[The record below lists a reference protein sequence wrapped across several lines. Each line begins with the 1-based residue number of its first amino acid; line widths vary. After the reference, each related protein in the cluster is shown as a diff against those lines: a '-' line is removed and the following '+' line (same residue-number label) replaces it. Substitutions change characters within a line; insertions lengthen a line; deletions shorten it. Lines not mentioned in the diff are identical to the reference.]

1 MKDHAQDQSMERLLR
16 RALAAGDRAHAT
28 GACLDADTLSAW
40 ADGALTAGER
50 LAAETHAADCARCQ
64 AVLAAMVRT
73 ELPAAPEATRS
84 RMRQWLTWLTPVAAA
99 ATAVAFW
106 VAVDRTNIQT
116 PELSRAPAASAPAA
130 PPVAT
135 PGPGSSNAAPTETES
150 RTSSL
155 AKETDKDLRDRSA
168 DLKASNER
176 SPRLNARDDE
186 RAAEKPA
193 ERFRADE
200 LKRSDQERGLVP
212 APSRVPA
219 AAPAAPP
226 PPAAPVAPPGA
237 MAEKVTVQSGT
248 PAVQTANTPAQNTT
262 QNAAQNAAQN
272 ALPQT
277 AQTQTAT
284 PAGQTQQQARAGQ
297 DAQAAAR
304 QGGVAEQVVVDSRRK
319 DGAAGRGA
327 AGGGAAGARAAEP
340 AREEPLRQVEG
351 FYGAAA
357 VLQVMS
363 PDPSVRWRVLAGLTL
378 QRSIDGGKSWQEDK
392 AEIARRIIAGDKA
405 ETARRIIAGVA
416 PSPTVCWLVGQKG
429 LVMLTTD
436 GRTWQQV
443 PFPQA
448 VDLKEVRASDA
459 RAAAITTSDGRVFS
473 TGDGGKTWTEK

>member
-1 MKDHAQDQSMERLLR
+1 
-16 RALAAGDRAHAT
+16 
-28 GACLDADTLSAW
+28 
-40 ADGALTAGER
+40 
-50 LAAETHAADCARCQ
+50 
-64 AVLAAMVRT
+64 
-73 ELPAAPEATRS
+73 
-84 RMRQWLTWLTPVAAA
+84 
-99 ATAVAFW
+99 
-106 VAVDRTNIQT
+106 
-116 PELSRAPAASAPAA
+116 
-130 PPVAT
+130 
-135 PGPGSSNAAPTETES
+135 
-150 RTSSL
+150 
-155 AKETDKDLRDRSA
+155 
-168 DLKASNER
+168 
-176 SPRLNARDDE
+176 
-186 RAAEKPA
+186 
-193 ERFRADE
+193 
-200 LKRSDQERGLVP
+200 
-212 APSRVPA
+212 
-219 AAPAAPP
+219 
-226 PPAAPVAPPGA
+226 

-304 QGGVAEQVVVDSRRK
+304 QGGVAEQVVVDSR
-319 DGAAGRGA
+319 GSAAGRG
-327 AGGGAAGARAAEP
+327 AGGGAAGGGVRSRAADSP

-459 RAAAITTSDGRVFS
+459 RAAAITTSDGRVFA